1 MTILKLKARARWLR
15 DLPSQTALA
24 VLNEKRL
31 RLWLGKRHR
40 AAVSRHARRLPDLDA
55 IGNDIV
61 AQLNRKGVCVT
72 TLDALKIHGAAE
84 VVETAWALSSDF
96 APEARALAAGGR
108 QFIIVPP
115 AEIVRNPNI
124 YRIGLHERLLDIVES
139 YIGLP
144 VAYDG
149 VAINYTV
156 ADGQEVATR
165 KWHRDREDR
174 RMLKVAI
181 YLHDVDEEGGP
192 FQCIARQDTIRND
205 IDGYRYEFGED
216 PLLKARLGPDYIDDM
231 VSCTGLK
238 GTVVFCDTARFFHRG
253 KPATARDR
261 AALFYSYFASPPRHP
276 FLCERSG
283 IDRGEA
289 LGMIEGL
296 DERQR
301 RAALWRRQLSPV
313 MRMIPPASV

>member
-1 MTILKLKARARWLR
+1 MTILKLKGRARWLR
-15 DLPSQTALA
+15 DLPSQAALA
-24 VLNEKRL
+24 VLNERRV

-40 AAVSRHARRLPDLDA
+40 AAVTRHARRLPDLDA
-55 IGNDIV
+55 IGNDVV

-72 TLDALKIHGAAE
+72 TLDALRIHGAAE
-84 VVETAWALSSDF
+84 VVDAAWQLSSHF
-96 APEARALAAGGR
+96 APEARALARDGR

-115 AEIVRNPNI
+115 LQIVRNPDI
-124 YRIGLHERLLDIVES
+124 YRLGLHERLLDIVES

-156 ADGQEVATR
+156 ADGLEIATR

-192 FQCIARQDTIRND
+192 FQCIARQDTVRSD
-205 IDGYRYEFGED
+205 IDGYHYEFGED
-216 PLLKARLGPDYIDDM
+216 PLLKARLGPDYADDV

-253 KPATARDR
+253 KPATGRDR
-261 AALFYSYFASPPRHP
+261 AALFYSYFANPPRHP

-283 IDRGEA
+283 IDRSEA
-289 LGMIEGL
+289 LQMIEGL
-296 DERQR
+296 PDRQR